1 MRGVRYAM
9 CVKVAS
15 DEKSAPQRDSLYLV
29 YEHIKSSV
37 TERLH
42 MLGRAPGVLVEVDDI
57 HLPWAMLELN
67 AKDSAV

>member
-1 MRGVRYAM
+1 M
-9 CVKVAS
+9 
-15 DEKSAPQRDSLYLV
+15 

-67 AKDSAV
+67 TKDSAV